1 MHQQHSL
8 TSQIIALVEQKAGL
22 LLREPHRHMDA
33 ERAIATTVTELH
45 LRDVHALFQQLQQ
58 RDSNDPVWQ
67 TLLQMLTIGET
78 YFFRNQAHFNALRDN
93 ILPQMIAHKRELNQ
107 RWIRIW
113 SAGCAT
119 GEEIYSLAIL
129 IRELLPDYQDWLIY
143 LIGTDLN
150 DAYLNQAKQGVYRI
164 NSFRT
169 ETPENLR
176 AEWFTQQGNTYK
188 LDASIRNM
196 VLFRTLNLVSDS
208 YPTSDA
214 TLQSMDIIL
223 CQNVTIYFERE
234 VTERIQ
240 TRLIDTLGEDGWLI
254 LGHSEPLFTKSPHL
268 GLRNFPNAVLFQR
281 QQPVPVLAPISEP
294 EPKRQK
300 PQIHRT
306 LSADNPNW
314 AASPVRPSNTK
325 PLKQVQ
331 KSIQVDEI
339 CLKARQAADGQQWDE
354 ALTLLDKLLQSHPL
368 NEYAHYLRGLIFME
382 QRNFGKALSAL
393 RQALYC
399 NSNFILAR
407 YTLGELYT
415 QMGHSAQAVR
425 EWKLTQHLLASL
437 APESLVPHSPDLSVD
452 MLNGLLDMH
461 LRNGGLKA

>member
-1 MHQQHSL
+1 MQQQHSL

-33 ERAIATTVTELH
+33 ERAISTTVAELN
-45 LRDVHALFQQLQQ
+45 LRDETTLFQQLQQ

-78 YFFRNQAHFNALRDN
+78 YFFRNQAHFNALRHD
-93 ILPQMIAHKRELNQ
+93 ILPQMIAHKREQNQ
-107 RWIRIW
+107 HWIRIW

-129 IRELLPDYQDWLIY
+129 IRELIPDYKDWIIY
-143 LIGTDLN
+143 LLGTDIN
-150 DAYLNQAKQGVYRI
+150 EAYLNQAKQGNYRI

-176 AEWFTQQGNTYK
+176 TEWFTQHGNIYK

-196 VLFRTLNLVSDS
+196 VIFRDLNLVSDT
-208 YPTSDA
+208 YPTTDA

-240 TRLIDTLGEDGWLI
+240 TGLVATLGEDGWLI
-254 LGHSEPLFTKSPHL
+254 LGHSEPLFIKSPQL

-281 QQPVPVLAPISEP
+281 QQPVPVHAPISEP

-300 PQIHRT
+300 PEINGTVRANH
-306 LSADNPNW
+306 PNR
-314 AASPVRPSNTK
+314 AASPVTLSNVT

-331 KSIQVDEI
+331 VSVQVDEI
-339 CLKARQAADGQQWDE
+339 CLKARQAADDQQWDE

-368 NEYAHYLRGLIFME
+368 HEYAHYLRGLIFME

-399 NSNFILAR
+399 NSSFILAR

-415 QMGHSAQAVR
+415 QMGHSAQADR
-425 EWKLTQHLLASL
+425 EWKLTQHLLTSL
-437 APESLVPHSPDLSVD
+437 APESLIPHSPDLSVD
-452 MLNGLLDMH
+452 MLNGLLEMH